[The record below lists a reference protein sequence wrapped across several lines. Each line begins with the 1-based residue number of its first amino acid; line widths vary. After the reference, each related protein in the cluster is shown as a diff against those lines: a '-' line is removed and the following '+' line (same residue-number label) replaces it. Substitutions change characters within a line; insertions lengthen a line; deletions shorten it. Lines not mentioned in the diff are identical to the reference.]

1 MEATLCQVAE
11 ANVAEFAAE
20 PTMDDSIT
28 TLTSAE
34 MSFAGGGL
42 LAVAFG

>member
-1 MEATLCQVAE
+1 MEATLCQVVD
-11 ANVAEFAAE
+11 ANVAEIAAE
-20 PTMDDSIT
+20 RAAEQSIT

-34 MSFAGGGL
+34 MSFAVGGL

>member
-1 MEATLCQVAE
+1 MEATLCQVVENNSAE
-11 ANVAEFAAE
+11 IAAE
-20 PTMDDSIT
+20 DLQIT

-42 LAVAFG
+42 MAVAFG